1 MDFTYDINKY
11 RNSDFNLSF
20 LMDLGNNY
28 WYSNGIKQRND
39 FLSKQLK
46 QKLPENSFFN
56 ISSLVF
62 NFQKREE
69 EVLSSYS
76 CFYQPLNES
85 LFIILEQSANYFN
98 FTKECLMK
106 FMDFAEKT
114 EIKMIYLLLCQS
126 NKYYINLLMDLKTFG
141 FERDTTMGNVVLKGK
156 KYKVLKMDVNEITK
170 EIEEVNFI

>member
-1 MDFTYDINKY
+1 
-11 RNSDFNLSF
+11 
-20 LMDLGNNY
+20 MDLGNNY

-39 FLSKQLK
+39 FLCKQLK

-85 LFIILEQSANYFN
+85 LFIILEQNANYYN

-114 EIKMIYLLLCQS
+114 EIKMIYLLLCQT
-126 NKYYINLLMDLKTFG
+126 NKHYINLLLDLKTFG
-141 FERDTTMGNVVLKGK
+141 FEGDKQMANVVLKGN
-156 KYKVLKMDVNEITK
+156 KYKVLKMDINELPA
-170 EIEEVNFI
+170 EIEEINFI